1 MSKVDE
7 KADLRFVAF
16 QANLASMCFA
26 FGALLFSVGRGLE
39 NGHGGIGLSFDSYAD
54 LTCPNN
60 TVVVARNGTNGT
72 VYNTVNLDDPSLT
85 DCGFQY
91 RFDDS
96 RLREVWAQRHKASG
110 NLLCGQAFAIAG
122 WFFSIAPVA
131 ALAKLLDR
139 GHGDS
144 QVTTG
149 TSIVFAFVFTAALTV
164 VEFVS
169 EIGTSQVTDWITR
182 SWKVLT
188 PPGPDADVAGDYG
201 SGVGEVQYGG
211 ITAAQN
217 LEMTYIV
224 VQSRSLWLFA
234 MDDIFLMT
242 AMLIAAWLGV
252 GSTTVPKEVGKH
264 GLVVAFFCA
273 LDFSFEVTRFVNWRG
288 STNSVI
294 ITCLMLNMFALPMWL
309 LKVGNLLRNA
319 AENAPVA
326 ATTSIPVEKVAE
338 VQNVAEVQKVAE
350 VEMQ

>member
-131 ALAKLLDR
+131 ALAKLLDL

-234 MDDIFLMT
+234 MNDLFLIVALGT
-242 AMLIAAWLGV
+242 AFLLGRK
-252 GSTTVPKEVGKH
+252 STKVPPILGYI
-264 GLVVAFFCA
+264 GLAVCFFCF
-273 LDFSFEVTRFVNWRG
+273 LDWCFEVTRFVNWRG
-288 STNSVI
+288 STNGVI
-294 ITCLMLNMFALPMWL
+294 VMSIIIKCFLLPAH
-309 LKVGNLLRNA
+309 RA
-319 AENAPVA
+319 RQARHHP
-326 ATTSIPVEKVAE
+326 SH
-338 VQNVAEVQKVAE
+338 
-350 VEMQ
+350 

>member
-7 KADLRFVAF
+7 KAALRFVAF

-60 TVVVARNGTNGT
+60 TVVVASNGTNGT
-72 VYNTVNLDDPSLT
+72 VVYNTVNLGDPSLT

-96 RLREVWAQRHKASG
+96 RLREVWEQRHKASG

-131 ALAKLLDR
+131 ALAKLLDL
-139 GHGDS
+139 GHGDA

-149 TSIVFAFVFTAALTV
+149 NSIVFAFVFTAALTV

-169 EIGTSQVTDWITR
+169 EIGTSQVTEWITS
-182 SWKVLT
+182 SWRVLS
-188 PPGPDADVAGDYG
+188 PPGPDADAAGDYG
-201 SGVGEVQYGG
+201 SAMDEVQYGG

-234 MDDIFLMT
+234 MDDIFLLF

-252 GSTTVPKEVGKH
+252 GSTTVPKDVGRF
-264 GLVVAFFCA
+264 GLVVAFFCV

-294 ITCLMLNMFALPMWL
+294 ITCLMLNFFALPWWL
-309 LKVGNLLRNA
+309 FKVGNLLRNI
-319 AENAPVA
+319 AEDAPVA
-326 ATTSIPVEKVAE
+326 ATTSIPVEKVAKVE
-338 VQNVAEVQKVAE
+338 KVAE